1 MRSYRNNLDFGL
13 QMRSIKAIEEG
24 EEVTLNYRFLKIFRS
39 LALILL

>member
-24 EEVTLNYRFLKIFRS
+24 EEVTLNYRFLKILRS
-39 LALILL
+39 